1 MKTHP
6 SPDRLSLHADRIWVG
21 RTGSKLCSS
30 QQETRLSHRLTQK
43 VFDFADLHVVKQ
55 RAFAV
60 YLRATI
66 LALQEPAR
74 VPPPR
79 SSCLD
84 KHVGAGDGVNGDSRE
99 QAGAPREPRAAD
111 LGLGMQIGQEA
122 ALPPGP
128 RQQRRSL
135 CWAQQDAAH
144 AGLLRPRHTA
154 ALPTERLSWSVCAHP
169 SNGTAVHG
177 WGKTGIYSRSVLMPG
192 AQRVEKVKP
201 NGKMQ
206 C

>member
-30 QQETRLSHRLTQK
+30 QLETRLSHRLTQK

-84 KHVGAGDGVNGDSRE
+84 KHVGADGVNGDSRE

-122 ALPPGP
+122 ALPRGP
-128 RQQRRSL
+128 RHQRRSP
-135 CWAQQDAAH
+135 CWAQRDATPGCSGH
-144 AGLLRPRHTA
+144 GTRRRCPRSGRHRACVRTSIKQA
-154 ALPTERLSWSVCAHP
+154 CNPRL
-169 SNGTAVHG
+169 
-177 WGKTGIYSRSVLMPG
+177 GKDQHLQQVSSSARSPKRRKG
-192 AQRVEKVKP
+192 EAEW
-201 NGKMQ
+201 
-206 C
+206 